1 MYIYAYMSKGEQYFI
16 KDRNKDLLSVFHK
29 ILLSSTGHITLSII
43 IDKLYH
49 HPAQRF
55 YISEEEAIKN
65 VYSIIKNGKPKIRK
79 KSDLRN
85 QMYEEITR
93 RALQIKEKDIQ
104 RPLNKIIDEVI
115 YQSAPMFY
123 LTKKT
128 LRKLISNL
136 KNRKL

>member
-1 MYIYAYMSKGEQYFI
+1 M
-16 KDRNKDLLSVFHK
+16 
-29 ILLSSTGHITLSII
+29 
-43 IDKLYH
+43 
-49 HPAQRF
+49 
-55 YISEEEAIKN
+55 
-65 VYSIIKNGKPKIRK
+65 YSIIKNGKPKIRK